1 MKKEK
6 VRKVAQPRFEISVA
20 DRDMPIAILEAMDE
34 HTAYVR
40 LEYVADALQHQMTE
54 ALFWRIEPMHLSHVL
69 SAPFF
74 SEEFFMLREASE
86 ATKH

>member
-6 VRKVAQPRFEISVA
+6 VRKVTQPRFEISVA
-20 DRDMPIAILEAMDE
+20 DKDMPIAILEATDE

-40 LEYVADALQHQMTE
+40 LEYVADALQHPLGD
-54 ALFWRIEPMHLSHVL
+54 ALFWRIEPRSTEWTLC
-69 SAPFF
+69 APFF
-74 SEEFFMLREASE
+74 SEEFFILREASE

>member
-6 VRKVAQPRFEISVA
+6 VRRVAQPRFEISVD
-20 DRDMPIAILEAMDE
+20 DRDIPIAILEASDE
-34 HTAYVR
+34 HTAYIR
-40 LEYVADALQHQMTE
+40 LEYVAETLQRQMTE
-54 ALFWRIEPMHLSHVL
+54 ALFWRIEPIHTKQVL

-74 SEEFFMLREASE
+74 SEEFFMIREASE